1 MRMME
6 ERFMSWLAWK
16 LPMFLV
22 RHCVIRAAALASK
35 QHGDKAMGELNA
47 WDLLGN

>member
-6 ERFMSWLAWK
+6 ERFMAWLAWK

-22 RHCVIRAAALASK
+22 RHCVK
-35 QHGDKAMGELNA
+35 QRDETPGGKPARIVLEYK
-47 WDLLGN
+47 